1 MVALVEAANIANGK
15 TVMIRSP
22 SRDIDIVVLFILH
35 EFDGITIL
43 IDNGVRKRRKII
55 NMSTSLLC
63 QQKRK
68 ALAAVHAFSGN
79 DNVCSI
85 FWKGKIVM
93 WKLVLQNDEFLDAFS

>member
-1 MVALVEAANIANGK
+1 
-15 TVMIRSP
+15 
-22 SRDIDIVVLFILH
+22 
-35 EFDGITIL
+35 
-43 IDNGVRKRRKII
+43 
-55 NMSTSLLC
+55 MSTSLLC

-93 WKLVLQNDEFLDAFS
+93 WKLVLQNNEFLDAFS